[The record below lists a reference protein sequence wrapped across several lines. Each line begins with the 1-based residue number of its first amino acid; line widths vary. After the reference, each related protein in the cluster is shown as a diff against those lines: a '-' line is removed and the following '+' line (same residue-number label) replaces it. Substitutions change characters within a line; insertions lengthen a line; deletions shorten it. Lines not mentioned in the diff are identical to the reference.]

1 MFFEFEEVDAFAAAA
16 IGEPGSR
23 VFYLFARAGEQ
34 RVSVKCEKQQ
44 VSAISHYLRR
54 VLSDLPPPDDRPM
67 QPALDVGP
75 GGDESFVL
83 GPIGLGYDRG
93 NDRLLVQL
101 EELIQSDEDEIDE
114 EGDDD
119 ARSQPHPALRDAWP
133 GRRVLRSGRRDRR
146 RRTPVVHVVWQPD
159 RPRRS
164 PVSTDE
170 LTPAVVP
177 PDAAELLASEEV
189 VLEGRMPWASNATF
203 LVRVGDHQGIY
214 KPVRGERPLW
224 DFEPGLH
231 KREIAAYR
239 LSQAMGIGAVP
250 PTVLREDAPLGEGSI
265 QWFVDA
271 DHREHYFTIAEQRPD
286 LHDQL
291 RAIAVL
297 DVVANNTDR
306 KSGHCLLAPGWWDD
320 RTSDRV
326 WAIDNGLCFAPSFKL
341 RTVIWEFA
349 GDPLPEPLVAAC
361 CALVEAVPA
370 DIAELLDDDEVT
382 AMQRRAAWLAE
393 HRTLPADDSGHRYP
407 WPLV

>member
-1 MFFEFEEVDAFAAAA
+1 M
-16 IGEPGSR
+16 
-23 VFYLFARAGEQ
+23 
-34 RVSVKCEKQQ
+34 
-44 VSAISHYLRR
+44 
-54 VLSDLPPPDDRPM
+54 
-67 QPALDVGP
+67 
-75 GGDESFVL
+75 
-83 GPIGLGYDRG
+83 
-93 NDRLLVQL
+93 
-101 EELIQSDEDEIDE
+101 
-114 EGDDD
+114 
-119 ARSQPHPALRDAWP
+119 
-133 GRRVLRSGRRDRR
+133 
-146 RRTPVVHVVWQPD
+146 
-159 RPRRS
+159 
-164 PVSTDE
+164 STDE

-231 KREIAAYR
+231 KREVAAYR

-320 RTSDRV
+320 RTSDRCGRSTTGC
-326 WAIDNGLCFAPSFKL
+326 ASRRASSCAPSSGSSPATPS
-341 RTVIWEFA
+341 RSHWS
-349 GDPLPEPLVAAC
+349 PPC